1 MFDYMKRSRS
11 CEPSPEDHPHHIIL
25 LHNQVFVSSILSRCS
40 EVLCKSIVHSF
51 ARARAAGEWSAVTAP
66 LPPDGPSR
74 IGYPAMRPWLVEGQ
88 MQFHQLK
95 QFGHGE
101 RPHTA
106 SVQLRPSPL
115 LGRRRFML
123 GTAANLGGGRPSRR
137 GQRPGPLRLERR
149 ATDG

>member
-1 MFDYMKRSRS
+1 MFGYMKRSRS

-40 EVLCKSIVHSF
+40 EVLRKSIVRSF
-51 ARARAAGEWSAVTAP
+51 AWARAAGEWSAVTAP

-95 QFGHGE
+95 QFAHVE
-101 RPHTA
+101 RRHAA
-106 SVQLRPSPL
+106 SVHLYPSTMIV
-115 LGRRRFML
+115 GRRFTL
-123 GTAANLGGGRPSRR
+123 GIDAA
-137 GQRPGPLRLERR
+137 
-149 ATDG
+149 